1 MRVSEELPMK
11 KKYDLSFIARVK
23 DADECPIISVLI
35 VILGSSI
42 NTETGVDKK
51 IGLLK
56 IEEIITL
63 RYRQTITTATTRP
76 IYDIFIVNV

>member
-1 MRVSEELPMK
+1 MKRVVSG
-11 KKYDLSFIARVK
+11 
-23 DADECPIISVLI
+23 ISVPI

-51 IGLLK
+51 IGLLL

-63 RYRQTITTATTRP
+63 RYSTVQTLL
-76 IYDIFIVNV
+76 VLQKVQSEGL

>member
-1 MRVSEELPMK
+1 MKRVVSG
-11 KKYDLSFIARVK
+11 
-23 DADECPIISVLI
+23 ISVPI

-51 IGLLK
+51 IGLLL

-63 RYRQTITTATTRP
+63 RYSVDWCFKKLHLKVRNHGEGP
-76 IYDIFIVNV
+76 Y

>member
-1 MRVSEELPMK
+1 MKRVVSG
-11 KKYDLSFIARVK
+11 
-23 DADECPIISVLI
+23 ISVPI

-51 IGLLK
+51 IGLLL

-63 RYRQTITTATTRP
+63 RYSADYVEIQKAP
-76 IYDIFIVNV
+76 SKGS

>member
-1 MRVSEELPMK
+1 MRVSEKLPMK
-11 KKYDLSFIARVK
+11 KKYDLSFI
-23 DADECPIISVLI
+23 ADECPIISVLI

>member
-1 MRVSEELPMK
+1 MKRVVSG
-11 KKYDLSFIARVK
+11 
-23 DADECPIISVLI
+23 ISVPI

-51 IGLLK
+51 IGLLL

-63 RYRQTITTATTRP
+63 RYSTVQTLLVLQKFHP
-76 IYDIFIVNV
+76 KVCNHGEGSY